1 MIDDESEGDDDSHGD
16 DDNHDDDDGSSSDGE
31 CNIFSSISILLF
43 SFHIKWYQGSCW

>member
-31 CNIFSSISILLF
+31 CKIFSSISILLF
-43 SFHIKWYQGSCW
+43 SFHIK

>member
-1 MIDDESEGDDDSHGD
+1 MIDDESEGD

-43 SFHIKWYQGSCW
+43 SFHIK

>member
-43 SFHIKWYQGSCW
+43 SFHIK